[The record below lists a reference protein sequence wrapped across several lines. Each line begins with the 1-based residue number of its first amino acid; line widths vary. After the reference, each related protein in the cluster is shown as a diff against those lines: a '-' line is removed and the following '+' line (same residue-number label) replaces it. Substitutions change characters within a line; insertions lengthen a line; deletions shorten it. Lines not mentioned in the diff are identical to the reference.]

1 MAQIFEY
8 ATLMQSLSY
17 SDLSA
22 QLKKTIQSGKEDPI
36 AQVFKEQKIEFNEAL
51 LINRIMAS
59 LARGDFHIIIAGDGI
74 RADLANLVNA
84 QAMRGMLANLTLLEL
99 GVYKDEAEQIMLI
112 PRVPVKTETMT
123 RTVLLS
129 PMGNPRPLKTRK
141 IPPSPNPQNQGR
153 GGNSMKK
160 KRQ

>member
-1 MAQIFEY
+1 
-8 ATLMQSLSY
+8 MQSLSY

-22 QLKKTIQSGKEDPI
+22 KLKKTIQSGKEDPI
-36 AQVFKEQKIEFNEAL
+36 AHVFKASKIEFNEAL
-51 LINRIMAS
+51 LINRVMAS

-99 GVYKDEAEQIMLI
+99 SVYKDETNQIMLM
-112 PRVPVKTETMT
+112 RAFSEDRDMT

-129 PMGNPRPLKTRK
+129 PDGQPATIEDEEETALAEPTKSGARRK
-141 IPPSPNPQNQGR
+141 LNE
-153 GGNSMKK
+153 K